1 MYRYVIGVHQ
11 SWLNLF
17 LVDILVRDPLIN
29 LLTDYMIVLSPF
41 LAVIK
46 MPLSL
51 ASFHKQLE
59 FLARRMLSFDLLSK

>member
-17 LVDILVRDPLIN
+17 HFDILVRDPLIN

-41 LAVIK
+41 QVVTK

-51 ASFHKQLE
+51 ASFHKQPE
-59 FLARRMLSFDLLSK
+59 SLARRMLSFDLLFK